1 MADTPEDIR
10 KAQKKYLLIGL
21 ILFVFT
27 VVTVAVAT
35 VPWLDFGEHGFD
47 AWDAIIGLVI
57 ATIKASL
64 VGAIFMHLNN
74 EKKTI
79 YVLIVMGVMMGIA
92 LMGLIGW
99 TYNNPIEYGNS
110 VEGDGFFNPEET
122 AKQQ

>member
-1 MADTPEDIR
+1 MADTPEEIQ
-10 KAQKKYLLIGL
+10 KAQKKYILIGL

-47 AWDAIIGLVI
+47 SKDAIIGLII
-57 ATIKASL
+57 ASFKASL
-64 VGAIFMHLNN
+64 VGAIFMHLNH

-79 YVLIVMGVMMGIA
+79 YGVLVLGVLMGIA
-92 LMGLIGW
+92 LLGLIW
-99 TYNNPIEYGNS
+99 WSFEDPIEYGDS

-122 AKQQ
+122 VNQD

>member
-1 MADTPEDIR
+1 MADTPEEIQ
-10 KAQKKYLLIGL
+10 KAQKKYILIGL

-47 AWDAIIGLVI
+47 SKDAIIGLII

-64 VGAIFMHLNN
+64 VGAIFMHLNH

-79 YVLIVMGVMMGIA
+79 YVVLVIGVLMGIA
-92 LMGLIGW
+92 LIGLIGW
-99 TYNNPIEYGNS
+99 SFEDPIEYGDS
-110 VEGDGFFNPEET
+110 VEGDGFYNPAET
-122 AKQQ
+122 VNQD